1 VDTRLVGG
9 VSVRE
14 WGSPAA
20 PGILLWPGI
29 GSAGSYFAAVAEALP
44 GRAVAVDP
52 PGSGGSPPLSRV
64 TFEGLVDAALA
75 VIEDRACRAIV
86 GHSLGAYVAAGVAT
100 RPPPSLSAA
109 VLIDGGFLDADAR
122 GELGMPLGAGRDA
135 LIAWLRENSP
145 HFPDWGTAI
154 AELAEMVGTR
164 PTPAF
169 EAYVRDVFGEADGE
183 IRETTPVDA
192 TADLLLAGFHG
203 DPLDRARRLQVPTL
217 LIACGRPPE
226 SRPIK
231 EPAWTAFANASPLV
245 ELHVAEQ
252 WTHNPILQDPDT
264 AGQLIADWLARHL

>member
-52 PGSGGSPPLSRV
+52 PGSGGSPPPKRV

-122 GELGMPLGAGRDA
+122 SELGIPLGAGRDA

-145 HFPDWGTAI
+145 RFPDWRAAI
-154 AELAEMVGTR
+154 DELAEMVGTR

-169 EAYVRDVFGEADGE
+169 EAYVRDVFAEVDGE
-183 IRETTPVDA
+183 IREATPVDS
-192 TADLLLAGFHG
+192 TADLLLAGFSG

-245 ELHVAEQ
+245 ELHVAEH

>member
-1 VDTRLVGG
+1 METRLVGD

-20 PGILLWPGI
+20 PGILLWPGL
-29 GSAGSYFAAVAEALP
+29 GSAASYFAGVAEALP

-52 PGSGGSPPLSRV
+52 PGSGGSRMPSRV
-64 TFEGLVDAALA
+64 TFEALVDAALGA
-75 VIEDRACRAIV
+75 IEDRACRAIV

-109 VLIDGGFLDADAR
+109 VLIDGGFLDAAGR
-122 GELGMPLGAGRDA
+122 SELGIPLGAGRDA

-145 HFPDWGTAI
+145 HFPDWDAAI
-154 AELAEMVGTR
+154 DELAEMVGTQ

-169 EAYVRDVFGEADGE
+169 EAYVRDVFAEVDGE
-183 IRETTPVDA
+183 IRETTPA
-192 TADLLLAGFHG
+192 ESTADLLLAAFRD
-203 DPLDRARRLQVPTL
+203 DPLDRARRLQLPTL

-226 SRPIK
+226 SRPIR

-252 WTHNPILQDPDT
+252 WTHNPILQDPER
-264 AGQLIADWLARHL
+264 AGQLIADWLAQHL

>member
-14 WGSPAA
+14 WGPPDA
-20 PGILLWPGI
+20 PGILLWPGV

-52 PGSGGSPPLSRV
+52 PGSGGAPPPSHV
-64 TFEGLVDAALA
+64 TFEALVDAALA
-75 VIEDRACRAIV
+75 VIEDRACCAIV

-109 VLIDGGFLDADAR
+109 VLIDGGFLDAVGR
-122 GELGMPLGAGRDA
+122 GKLGMPLGAGRDA

-145 HFPDWGTAI
+145 HFPDWDTAI
-154 AELAEMVGTR
+154 KELAEMVGAP

-169 EAYVRDVFGEADGE
+169 EAYVRDVFAELDGE
-183 IRETTPVDA
+183 IRETTSVDS
-192 TADLLLAGFHG
+192 TADLLLAVFRD
-203 DPLDRARRLQVPTL
+203 DPLDRAQRLQLPTL

>member
-1 VDTRLVGG
+1 VETRLVGG
-9 VSVRE
+9 VSVHE
-14 WGSPAA
+14 WGSPDA
-20 PGILLWPGI
+20 PGILLWPGM
-29 GSAGSYFAAVAEALP
+29 GSAASYFAAVAEALP

-64 TFEGLVDAALA
+64 TFEALVDAALA
-75 VIEDRACRAIV
+75 VIEDRGCRAIV

-109 VLIDGGFLDADAR
+109 VLIDGGFLDASDR
-122 GELGMPLGAGRDA
+122 GELGMPVGAGRDA

-145 HFPDWGTAI
+145 HFPDWDSAI
-154 AELAEMVGTR
+154 NELAKMVGTP

-169 EAYVRDVFGEADGE
+169 EAYVRDVFAEVDGE
-183 IRETTPVDA
+183 IRETAPADS
-192 TADLLLAGFHG
+192 TADLLLAAFRG
-203 DPLDRARRLQVPTL
+203 DPLERARQLQLPTL

-226 SRPIK
+226 ARPVK

-264 AGQLIADWLARHL
+264 AGQLIADWLARYL